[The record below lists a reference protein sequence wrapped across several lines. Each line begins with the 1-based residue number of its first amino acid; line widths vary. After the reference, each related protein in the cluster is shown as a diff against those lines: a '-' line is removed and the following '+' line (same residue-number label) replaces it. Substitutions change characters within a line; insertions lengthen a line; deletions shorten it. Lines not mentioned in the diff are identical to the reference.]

1 MGKHGALDPTAIAPL
16 AAVDVLN
23 STINTRV
30 DYMYFTQAIY
40 RLNIMFR
47 HMPVP
52 RDTLFPSV
60 IVCCESVGNC
70 QTLSKDGPSQLV
82 NSIIFR
88 PFLCSLR
95 PMSIFSYQFCPVP
108 TCAHHVFCT
117 FFSCLSIDSSLYHV
131 IFSDR

>member
-88 PFLCSLR
+88 PFFLFFASDVHCFLPILSR
-95 PMSIFSYQFCPVP
+95 SDVCPPRVL
-108 TCAHHVFCT
+108 HIVFM
-117 FFSCLSIDSSLYHV
+117 FINRQLFISRDIQ
-131 IFSDR
+131 

>member
-1 MGKHGALDPTAIAPL
+1 
-16 AAVDVLN
+16 
-23 STINTRV
+23 
-30 DYMYFTQAIY
+30 MYFTQAIY
-40 RLNIMFR
+40 RLNIMLR

-88 PFLCSLR
+88 PFFLFFASDVHCFLPILSR
-95 PMSIFSYQFCPVP
+95 SDVCPPRVL
-108 TCAHHVFCT
+108 HIVFM
-117 FFSCLSIDSSLYHV
+117 FINRQLFISRDIQ
-131 IFSDR
+131 